1 MVWQELGISGITGLV
16 VLTALYFVIK
26 ASVKNGILSAY
37 QRITKK
43 QLEPEFN
50 WDELKKENQENG

>member
-16 VLTALYFVIK
+16 ILMALYFVIK

-43 QLEPEFN
+43 RLEPEFN
-50 WDELKKENQENG
+50 WDELKK